1 MEVKSTLKVFS
12 ETDVPAGPG
21 VVPGHRTKRLA
32 GTPERPSERI
42 RAMLASFEPGTL
54 EHLHW
59 HLVEAFYYVIS
70 GRAIV
75 RDIEGNTHNVGP
87 GSVLYAPPG
96 IAGSHGWEAKEKLQ
110 LLVIRATTDPERI
123 IQIIVDQ
130 STKESKIKLD
140 QLVDDS
146 VGGGGV
152 KSRKSLY

>member
-1 MEVKSTLKVFS
+1 MELKSTLRVFNK
-12 ETDVPAGPG
+12 TDVPAGPG

-32 GTPERPSERI
+32 GTPDYPSERI
-42 RAMLASFEPGTL
+42 RAMLASFEPGTV

-75 RDIEGNTHNVGP
+75 RDIEGRTHNVGP
-87 GSVLYAPPG
+87 GYVLYAPPG
-96 IAGSHGWEAKEKLQ
+96 ISGAHGWEATERLQ

-123 IQIIVDQ
+123 FQITVDE
-130 STKESKIKLD
+130 STKESKIKFD

-146 VGGGGV
+146 VAGGGV
-152 KSRKSLY
+152 KLRKSLY